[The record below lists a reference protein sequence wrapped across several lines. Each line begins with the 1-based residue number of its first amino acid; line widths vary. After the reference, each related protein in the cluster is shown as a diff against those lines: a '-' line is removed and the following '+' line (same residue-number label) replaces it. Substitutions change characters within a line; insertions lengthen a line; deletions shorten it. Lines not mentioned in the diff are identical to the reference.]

1 MKRLIMIIGVVFVM
15 ITSVNAQIEGIITW
29 VENIDFTFRP
39 EGEYMN
45 VVSEPSTYLN
55 EIGAPNLPYCV
66 KTFLVPVGVQ
76 PSVQIHSVNKE
87 LLKSDILVYPAQP
100 QVIISSV
107 PEWVEPD
114 SRIYNSSD
122 PYPANYAEIIS
133 DREDF

>member
-55 EIGAPNLPYCV
+55 EITCLIV
-66 KTFLVPVGVQ
+66 SK
-76 PSVQIHSVNKE
+76 HS
-87 LLKSDILVYPAQP
+87 L
-100 QVIISSV
+100 
-107 PEWVEPD
+107 
-114 SRIYNSSD
+114 SR
-122 PYPANYAEIIS
+122 
-133 DREDF
+133 